1 MPKTWRMK
9 LMGHARQNR
18 DMGREWKSRGGRAP
32 VYPRE
37 VIALALASAAHYLA
51 SLPGVSVAGYEG
63 DDSDATARVVAG
75 SARSGPMISDS
86 CRPDPA
92 TITARARLDTERD
105 RHLAVVGR
113 RHHQEAAL
121 LLLRDHAHLRVAA
134 ARAVRRRYGLRSVTV
149 GVWGPGWRDVPAV
162 VVGDAVCA

>member
-63 DDSDATARVVAG
+63 DDSDA
-75 SARSGPMISDS
+75 
-86 CRPDPA
+86 
-92 TITARARLDTERD
+92 TARARLDTERD